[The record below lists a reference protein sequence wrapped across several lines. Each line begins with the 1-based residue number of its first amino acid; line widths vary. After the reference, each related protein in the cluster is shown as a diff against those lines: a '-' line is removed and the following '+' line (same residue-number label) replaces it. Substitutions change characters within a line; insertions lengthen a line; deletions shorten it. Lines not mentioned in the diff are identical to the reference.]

1 MGFSRPKKAIG
12 LDIGTHSVKAV
23 LMSRYGGRLRVENAT
38 QIQLDRTMVN
48 NDPVGAQALATREAV
63 RTMPVGQS
71 LVVAALA
78 GQTVVVRYP
87 RLTNT
92 PKDQLENAVSRE
104 AAHNIPYDLNDVFLD
119 WVVLDEARGEESR
132 QLNQIKVLL
141 VAAKHEVIDSRMQ
154 VLGAAEVQCGVLS
167 VDSLAL
173 SDAAEACDFLRV
185 GETVA
190 LVNIGLTAACVHF
203 IKDGASNFIR
213 EVNWGAREMIQAI
226 AKDRRCTYEEA
237 VRQLEEYQYVAA
249 PVPMAM
255 GGDEGIPMAQEVSDM
270 QDLPMAQELPA
281 APPAMGSPAS
291 LLDPLDD
298 EAFEI
303 PGSMPAAR
311 RPAEPGMGT
320 DPFAAQSNVQLRALA
335 DVLAP
340 ALTRMATEFRR
351 SFDFYE
357 HQLYEQP
364 VTRIILS
371 GGVATM
377 GLIREALQYELGVD
391 DIESARPDT
400 SALLLGDD
408 SSVRDLFEQPS
419 QFMVAIGLAARGMAD
434 ISG

>member
-1 MGFSRPKKAIG
+1 
-12 LDIGTHSVKAV
+12 
-23 LMSRYGGRLRVENAT
+23 MSRYGGRLRVESVNH
-38 QIQLDRTMVN
+38 IHLDRSLVN

-63 RTMPVGQS
+63 RTMPVGQC

-87 RLTNT
+87 RLANT
-92 PKDQLENAVSRE
+92 QRDQLENAVSRE

-119 WVVLDEARGEESR
+119 WSVLDECREDSKSKREDNRSRKEESR
-132 QLNQIKVLL
+132 QVNQLKVLL
-141 VAAKHEVIDSRMQ
+141 VAAKHEVIDARMQ
-154 VLGAAEVQCGVLS
+154 VLSAAEVPCGILG

-190 LVNIGLTAACVHF
+190 IVNIGLTAACVHF
-203 IKDGASNFIR
+203 IKDGVSNFIR

-226 AKDRRCTYEEA
+226 AKDRRCSYEDA
-237 VRQLEEYQYVAA
+237 VRLLEEFQYTATALPVATG
-249 PVPMAM
+249 V
-255 GGDEGIPMAQEVSDM
+255 DDDIPMAQEIPMSTPAKGPSVS
-270 QDLPMAQELPA
+270 
-281 APPAMGSPAS
+281 S

-303 PGSMPAAR
+303 PVGAPAGR
-311 RPAEPGMGT
+311 RQPDLSSGA
-320 DPFAAQSNVQLRALA
+320 DPFTTSGGGQFRDLA
-335 DVLAP
+335 DVLGP
-340 ALTRMATEFRR
+340 SVTRMATEFRR

-364 VTRIILS
+364 VTRIILT

-377 GLIREALQYELGVD
+377 GLVREALQYELGVE
-391 DIESARPDT
+391 DIEIARPDE
-400 SALLLGDD
+400 SALLLGDAN
-408 SSVRDLFEQPS
+408 SVADLLEQPA

>member
-23 LMSRYGGRLRVENAT
+23 LMSRYGGRFRIEKVNH
-38 QIQLDRTMVN
+38 IHLDRNLVN
-48 NDPVGAQALATREAV
+48 NDPIGAQALATREAM
-63 RTMPVGQS
+63 RTMPMAQS
-71 LVVAALA
+71 LVVAALP

-104 AAHNIPYDLNDVFLD
+104 AAHNIPYDLNEVFLD
-119 WVVLDEARGEESR
+119 WSVLGDARSEESR

-154 VLGAAEVQCGVLS
+154 VLSAAEAPCGVLG

-203 IKDGASNFIR
+203 SKDGISNFIR

-226 AKDRRCTYEEA
+226 AKDRSCTYEDA
-237 VRQLEEYQYVAA
+237 VRQLEEYQYTVA
-249 PVPMAM
+249 PVPAAE
-255 GGDEGIPMAQEVSDM
+255 GSDENIPLAKEVPMA
-270 QDLPMAQELPA
+270 APA
-281 APPAMGSPAS
+281 KSVVTSS

-298 EAFEI
+298 EMFDM
-303 PGSMPAAR
+303 PGSPPAGR
-311 RPAEPGMGT
+311 RTADMGGGA
-320 DPFAAQSNVQLRALA
+320 DPFMPQGNVQLRSIA

-340 ALTRMATEFRR
+340 SLARMAAEFRR

-377 GLIREALQYELGVD
+377 GLVREALQYELGVD
-391 DIESARPDT
+391 DIESARPDA
-400 SALLLGDD
+400 SALLMGDED
-408 SSVRDLFEQPS
+408 SVRDLLEQPA

-434 ISG
+434 IFG